1 VVVLRALRALRGE
14 FSLPMFDLLVIRGF
28 ATVSVIQM
36 TELEQQLQ
44 TLRAEAETAVST
56 CSDLQSLTQL
66 KAKYVGRQGAMTSLL
81 EQLGKL
87 PKEDKPRVGKL
98 ANEVKNALATAFA
111 AKQEELEAKAA
122 GSGPSIDTTLP
133 GRRHRIGGI
142 HPLTQIFDRTVA
154 IFRRMG
160 FAVEDG
166 PEIEDEWHCFDAL
179 NTPADHPARDIQDTL
194 YIDLPP
200 HQKYGRYVMR
210 THTSPV
216 QIRTMLKQKPPIRI
230 VAPGRVFRR
239 DNPDAT
245 HSPTFHQVEGLYVDK
260 NVTVADLK
268 GTVEFFFKQLL
279 DPETKVRFRPHF
291 FPYTEPSFEIDLST
305 PHFRARGKE
314 WIEIAGCGMVDPNVF
329 KSVGYPDD
337 EYTGWA
343 FGFGIERIA
352 MIMWSINDIRLFT
365 ENDVRFLEQ
374 F

>member
-1 VVVLRALRALRGE
+1 MSQLEASLHSIRDEATAAITGCANLPALE
-14 FSLPMFDLLVIRGF
+14 S
-28 ATVSVIQM
+28 
-36 TELEQQLQ
+36 
-44 TLRAEAETAVST
+44 
-56 CSDLQSLTQL
+56 L
-66 KAKYVGRQGAMTSLL
+66 KAKYLGRQGAVTGILD
-81 EQLGKL
+81 QLGKL
-87 PKEDKPRVGKL
+87 PKDQKPVIGKL
-98 ANEVKNALATAFA
+98 ANEVKNALTAAIA
-111 AKQEELEAKAA
+111 AKRDELESRVQNSESK
-122 GSGPSIDTTLP
+122 IDSTLP
-133 GRRHRIGGI
+133 GRRRHLGHL
-142 HPLTQIFDRTVA
+142 HPLTQVFEQAVT

-179 NTPADHPARDIQDTL
+179 NTPAEHPARDTQDTM
-194 YIDLPP
+194 YVDLPP
-200 HQKYGRYVMR
+200 DPKYGRYVMR

-216 QIRTMLKQKPPIRI
+216 QIRTMMKQKPPIRI

-245 HSPTFHQVEGLYVDK
+245 HSPTFHQIEGLYVDK

-279 DPETKVRFRPHF
+279 DPATQVRFRPHF

-305 PHFRARGKE
+305 PQFRKRGKD

-329 KSVGYPDD
+329 KAVGYPDD

-343 FGFGIERIA
+343 FGFGIDRLA
-352 MIMWSINDIRLFT
+352 MVMWSINDIRLFT

>member
-1 VVVLRALRALRGE
+1 
-14 FSLPMFDLLVIRGF
+14 
-28 ATVSVIQM
+28 M
-36 TELEQQLQ
+36 TELEQQFQ
-44 TLRAEAETAVST
+44 TLRAEAVAAIAGCADLPALDQIKGKYLGQQGSVTA
-56 CSDLQSLTQL
+56 
-66 KAKYVGRQGAMTSLL
+66 LL
-81 EQLGKL
+81 SKLGTL
-87 PKEDKPRVGKL
+87 PKDQKPVIGKL
-98 ANEVKNALATAFA
+98 ANEVKTALTAALAG
-111 AKQEELEAKAA
+111 KREELEAKAEQ
-122 GSGPSIDTTLP
+122 SGPAIDITLP
-133 GRRHRIGGI
+133 GRRRDLGHQ
-142 HPLTQIFDRTVA
+142 HPLTQIMDRAVD

-179 NTPADHPARDIQDTL
+179 NTPANHPARDIQDTL
-194 YIDLPP
+194 YVDMPAHP
-200 HQKYGRYVMR
+200 KHGRHLLR

-216 QIRTMLKQKPPIRI
+216 QIRTMLRQKPPIRI

-245 HSPTFHQVEGLYVDK
+245 HSPTFHQIEGLYVDK
-260 NVTVADLK
+260 NVSVADLK
-268 GTVEFFFKQLL
+268 GTVEFFFQQLL
-279 DPETKVRFRPHF
+279 DPATKVRFRPHF

-329 KSVGYPDD
+329 KAVGYPDD
-337 EYTGWA
+337 AYTGWA
-343 FGFGIERIA
+343 FGFGIERLA

>member
-1 VVVLRALRALRGE
+1 
-14 FSLPMFDLLVIRGF
+14 
-28 ATVSVIQM
+28 M
-36 TELEQQLQ
+36 TEIEQQLQ
-44 TLRAEAETAVST
+44 SVRTEAESAIAGAA
-56 CSDLQSLTQL
+56 DLHALDQL
-66 KAKYVGRQGAMTSLL
+66 KSKYIGQNGVITGFLK
-81 EQLGKL
+81 QLGSL
-87 PKEDKPRVGKL
+87 SKEDKPRVGKL
-98 ANEVKNALATAFA
+98 ANEVKNALTAAIA
-111 AKQEELEAKAA
+111 AKREELESKIQNPK
-122 GSGPSIDTTLP
+122 SKIDSTLP
-133 GRRHRIGGI
+133 GRRHPIGHL
-142 HPLTQIFDRTVA
+142 HPLTQIFDRTVS

-179 NTPADHPARDIQDTL
+179 NTPANHPARDIQDTL
-194 YIDLPP
+194 YVDLPP
-200 HQKYGRYVMR
+200 HHQWGRYLLR

-216 QIRTMLKQKPPIRI
+216 QIRTMMKRQPPIRI

-245 HSPTFHQVEGLYVDK
+245 HSPTFHQIEGLYVDK

-268 GTVEFFFKQLL
+268 GTVEFFFKELL
-279 DPETKVRFRPHF
+279 DPDTKVRFRPHF

-329 KSVGYPDD
+329 KAVGYPDD

-343 FGFGIERIA
+343 FGFGIERLA
-352 MIMWSINDIRLFT
+352 MIQYGITDIRLFT

>member
-1 VVVLRALRALRGE
+1 
-14 FSLPMFDLLVIRGF
+14 
-28 ATVSVIQM
+28 M
-36 TELEQQLQ
+36 TELERQLQ
-44 TLRAEAETAVST
+44 SIRDEAEAALAG
-56 CSDLQSLTQL
+56 CADLAALTQL
-66 KAKYVGRQGAMTSLL
+66 KAKYLGQQGAITGILKQIGSIS
-81 EQLGKL
+81 
-87 PKEDKPRVGKL
+87 KEDKPRVGKL
-98 ANEVKNALATAFA
+98 ANEFKTALAGIVD
-111 AKQEELEAKAA
+111 AKQAELEAKAVT
-122 GSGPSIDTTLP
+122 SGPAVDKTLP
-133 GRRHRIGGI
+133 GRLHALGHQ
-142 HPLTQIFDRTVA
+142 HPLTQIFEQTVS

-179 NTPADHPARDIQDTL
+179 NTPANHPARDIQDTL
-194 YIDLPP
+194 YVDLPS
-200 HQKYGRYVMR
+200 HEKYGRYLLR

-216 QIRTMLKQKPPIRI
+216 QIRTMLKRQPPIRI

-245 HSPTFHQVEGLYVDK
+245 HSPTFHQIEGLYVDK

-268 GTVEFFFKQLL
+268 GTVEFFFQQLL

-329 KSVGYPDD
+329 KAVGYPDD
-337 EYTGWA
+337 AYTGWA
-343 FGFGIERIA
+343 FGFGIERLA
-352 MIMWSINDIRLFT
+352 MVQYGITDIRLFT
-365 ENDVRFLEQ
+365 ENDMRFLEQ

>member
-1 VVVLRALRALRGE
+1 
-14 FSLPMFDLLVIRGF
+14 MI
-28 ATVSVIQM
+28 
-36 TELEQQLQ
+36 ELEQQLQ
-44 TLRAEAETAVST
+44 SARAEAERAVAACT
-56 CSDLQSLTQL
+56 DFQSLEQVKAQSVGSKGVVTALL
-66 KAKYVGRQGAMTSLL
+66 KK
-81 EQLGKL
+81 LGTV
-87 PKEDKPRVGKL
+87 PKEDKPRIGKL
-98 ANEVKNALATAFA
+98 ANEVKTAVA
-111 AKQEELEAKAA
+111 AAIEAKREELEAKAA
-122 GSGPSIDTTLP
+122 SSGLAIDVTLP
-133 GRRHRIGGI
+133 GRRHHIGHL
-142 HPLTQIFDRTVA
+142 HPLTQIFERTVE

-179 NTPADHPARDIQDTL
+179 NTPADHPARDLQDTL
-194 YIDLPP
+194 YIDDKTMPP
-200 HQKYGRYVMR
+200 DREYGRYLLR

-216 QIRTMLKQKPPIRI
+216 QVRTMLKQKPPIRI

-239 DNPDAT
+239 DELDAT
-245 HSPTFHQVEGLYVDK
+245 HSPTFHQIEGLYVDK

-305 PHFRARGKE
+305 PQFRARGKE
-314 WIEIAGCGMVDPNVF
+314 WIEIAGCGMVNPNVF
-329 KSVGYPDD
+329 KAVGYPDD

-343 FGFGIERIA
+343 FGFGIDRIA
-352 MIMWSINDIRLFT
+352 MVMWSINDIRLFT

>member
-1 VVVLRALRALRGE
+1 
-14 FSLPMFDLLVIRGF
+14 
-28 ATVSVIQM
+28 M

-44 TLRAEAETAVST
+44 TLRAEAETGIAG
-56 CSDLQSLTQL
+56 CPDLPALTQL
-66 KAKYVGRQGAMTSLL
+66 KARYVGRQGVVTAAL
-81 EQLGKL
+81 EQLGKI
-87 PKEDKPRVGKL
+87 PKEDKPRVGRL
-98 ANEVKNALATAFA
+98 ANEVKNALAAAFA
-111 AKQEELEAKAA
+111 AKQEELEAKSAT
-122 GSGPSIDTTLP
+122 SGPAADVTLP
-133 GRRHRIGGI
+133 GRRHRLGHR
-142 HPLTQIFDRTVA
+142 HPLTQIFEHTVDV
-154 IFRRMG
+154 FRRMG

-166 PEIEDEWHCFDAL
+166 PEVEDEWHCFDAL
-179 NTPADHPARDIQDTL
+179 NTPANHPARDIQDTL
-194 YIDLPP
+194 YVDLPA
-200 HQKYGRYVMR
+200 HSEHGRYLLR

-245 HSPTFHQVEGLYVDK
+245 HSPTFHQIEGLYVDK
-260 NVTVADLK
+260 NVSVADLK
-268 GTVEFFFKQLL
+268 GTVEFFFQQLL

-305 PHFRARGKE
+305 AHFRARGKE

-329 KSVGYPDD
+329 KAVGYPDD

-343 FGFGIERIA
+343 FGFGIERLA
-352 MIMWSINDIRLFT
+352 MIMYGITDIRLFT

>member
-1 VVVLRALRALRGE
+1 
-14 FSLPMFDLLVIRGF
+14 
-28 ATVSVIQM
+28 M
-36 TELEQQLQ
+36 TPLETQLDS
-44 TLRAEAETAVST
+44 LRAEAIAALAG
-56 CSDLQSLTQL
+56 CADLPALTQL
-66 KAKYVGRQGAMTSLL
+66 KAKYIGTNGAVTTALKT
-81 EQLGKL
+81 LGSL

-98 ANEVKNALATAFA
+98 ANEVKNALAA
-111 AKQEELEAKAA
+111 AVAARQEELEAKTAA
-122 GSGPSIDTTLP
+122 GPAIDTTLP
-133 GRRHRIGGI
+133 GRRHRLGHL
-142 HPLTQIFDRTVA
+142 HPLTQIFEETVS

-194 YIDLPP
+194 YVDRPP
-200 HQKYGRYVMR
+200 HEKYGRYLLR

-216 QIRTMLKQKPPIRI
+216 QIRTMLKRKPPIRI

-245 HSPTFHQVEGLYVDK
+245 HSPTFHQIEGLYVDK
-260 NVTVADLK
+260 DVSVADLK

-279 DPETKVRFRPHF
+279 SPDTQVRFRPHF

-329 KSVGYPDD
+329 KAVGYPDD
-337 EYTGWA
+337 AYTGWA
-343 FGFGIERIA
+343 FGFGIERLA
-352 MIMWSINDIRLFT
+352 MIQYGITDIRLFT

>member
-1 VVVLRALRALRGE
+1 
-14 FSLPMFDLLVIRGF
+14 
-28 ATVSVIQM
+28 M

-44 TLRAEAETAVST
+44 SARTEAETALAA
-56 CSDLQSLTQL
+56 CGDLPSLDQL
-66 KAKYVGRQGAMTSLL
+66 KAKYLGRSGTVSSAL

-87 PKEDKPRVGKL
+87 PKEDRPRVGKL
-98 ANEVKNALATAFA
+98 ANDVKKALESAISVRR
-111 AKQEELEAKAA
+111 EELEAKAA
-122 GSGPSIDTTLP
+122 TSGPAIDTTLP
-133 GRRHRIGGI
+133 GRRHRLGKL
-142 HPLTQIFDRTVA
+142 HPLTQVFERTVE

-194 YIDLPP
+194 YVDLPP
-200 HQKYGRYVMR
+200 HQKYGRYVLR

-216 QIRTMLKQKPPIRI
+216 QIRVMQRQKPPIR
-230 VAPGRVFRR
+230 VVVPGRVFRR
-239 DNPDAT
+239 DELDAT
-245 HSPTFHQVEGLYVDK
+245 HSPTFHQIEGLYVDR

-279 DPETKVRFRPHF
+279 SPETQVRFRPHF

-305 PHFRARGKE
+305 PQFRARGKE

-329 KSVGYPDD
+329 KAVGYPDD

-343 FGFGIERIA
+343 FGFGIDRLA
-352 MIMWSINDIRLFT
+352 MVMWSINDIRLFT

>member
-1 VVVLRALRALRGE
+1 
-14 FSLPMFDLLVIRGF
+14 
-28 ATVSVIQM
+28 M

-44 TLRAEAETAVST
+44 TTRAEAEAAIAA
-56 CSDLQSLTQL
+56 CADLQALTQL
-66 KAKYVGRQGAMTSLL
+66 KAKYIGRQGAVTDV
-81 EQLGKL
+81 LGRL
-87 PKEDKPRVGKL
+87 GTLSKEDKPRIGKL
-98 ANEVKNALATAFA
+98 ANEVKNALTAALA

-122 GSGPSIDTTLP
+122 GSGPAIDTTLP
-133 GRRHRIGGI
+133 GRRHNIGHL
-142 HPLTQIFDRTVA
+142 HPLTQIFERTVA
-154 IFRRMG
+154 IFRHMG

-166 PEIEDEWHCFDAL
+166 PEIETEWHCFDAL

-194 YIDLPP
+194 YVDLPP
-200 HQKYGRYVMR
+200 DPQYGRYVMR

-216 QIRTMLKQKPPIRI
+216 QVRTMLKHKPPIRI

-245 HSPTFHQVEGLYVDK
+245 HSPTFHQIEGLYVDK

-305 PHFRARGKE
+305 PHFPEGLRGKE
-314 WIEIAGCGMVDPNVF
+314 WIEIAGCGMVDPNVYRA
-329 KSVGYPDD
+329 VGYPDD

-352 MIMWSINDIRLFT
+352 MVMWSINDIRLFT

>member
-1 VVVLRALRALRGE
+1 M
-14 FSLPMFDLLVIRGF
+14 S
-28 ATVSVIQM
+28 
-36 TELEQQLQ
+36 ELEQQLHAAR
-44 TLRAEAETAVST
+44 TEAEAAIAG
-56 CSDLQSLTQL
+56 CPDLNALTQI
-66 KAKYVGRQGAMTSLL
+66 KAKYLGRQGTVSTAL
-81 EQLGKL
+81 EQVGKL
-87 PKEDKPRVGKL
+87 PKELKPVIGKL
-98 ANEVKNALATAFA
+98 ANEVKRALDAAFA
-111 AKQEELEAKAA
+111 VKREELEAQTAT
-122 GSGPSIDTTLP
+122 SGPAIDTSLP
-133 GRRHRIGGI
+133 GRRHPLGHL
-142 HPLTQIFDRTVA
+142 HPLTQVLDEAVR

-179 NTPADHPARDIQDTL
+179 NTPANHPARDIQDTL
-194 YIDLPP
+194 YADLPP
-200 HQKYGRYVMR
+200 HPEFGRRLLR

-245 HSPTFHQVEGLYVDK
+245 HSPTFHQIEGLYVDQ

-268 GTVEFFFKQLL
+268 GTVEFFFQQML
-279 DPETKVRFRPHF
+279 DPATKVRFRPHF

-329 KSVGYPDD
+329 RAVGYPDD
-337 EYTGWA
+337 AYTGWA
-343 FGFGIERIA
+343 FGFGIERLA
-352 MIMWSINDIRLFT
+352 MIRWSIHDIRLFT
-365 ENDVRFLEQ
+365 ENDARFLEQ

>member
-1 VVVLRALRALRGE
+1 
-14 FSLPMFDLLVIRGF
+14 
-28 ATVSVIQM
+28 
-36 TELEQQLQ
+36 
-44 TLRAEAETAVST
+44 
-56 CSDLQSLTQL
+56 
-66 KAKYVGRQGAMTSLL
+66 
-81 EQLGKL
+81 
-87 PKEDKPRVGKL
+87 
-98 ANEVKNALATAFA
+98 
-111 AKQEELEAKAA
+111 
-122 GSGPSIDTTLP
+122 
-133 GRRHRIGGI
+133 
-142 HPLTQIFDRTVA
+142 
-154 IFRRMG
+154 
-160 FAVEDG
+160 
-166 PEIEDEWHCFDAL
+166 
-179 NTPADHPARDIQDTL
+179 
-194 YIDLPP
+194 
-200 HQKYGRYVMR
+200 MR

-245 HSPTFHQVEGLYVDK
+245 HSPTFHQIEGLYVDK

-279 DPETKVRFRPHF
+279 SSDTQVRFRPHF

-329 KSVGYPDD
+329 KAVGYPDD

-352 MIMWSINDIRLFT
+352 MVMWSINDIRLFT

>member
-1 VVVLRALRALRGE
+1 
-14 FSLPMFDLLVIRGF
+14 MTDLER
-28 ATVSVIQM
+28 
-36 TELEQQLQ
+36 QLQ
-44 TLRAEAETAVST
+44 TLRTEAETAIAGSA
-56 CSDLQSLTQL
+56 DLPALTQA
-66 KAKYVGRQGAMTSLL
+66 KAKYLGQQGAITGILK
-81 EQLGKL
+81 QLGTL
-87 PKEDKPRVGKL
+87 SKEDKPRVGKL
-98 ANEVKNALATAFA
+98 ANEVKTALAGIVD
-111 AKQEELEAKAA
+111 AKQSELEAQAVT
-122 GSGPSIDTTLP
+122 SGPAVDKTLP
-133 GRRHRIGGI
+133 ARLHALGHQ
-142 HPLTQIFDRTVA
+142 HPLTQIFEQTVS

-179 NTPADHPARDIQDTL
+179 NTPANHPARDIQDTL
-194 YIDLPP
+194 YVDLPP
-200 HQKYGRYVMR
+200 HEKYGRYLLR

-216 QIRTMLKQKPPIRI
+216 QIRTMLKRPPPIRI

-245 HSPTFHQVEGLYVDK
+245 HSPTFHQIEGLYVDK

-268 GTVEFFFKQLL
+268 GTVEFFFQQLL
-279 DPETKVRFRPHF
+279 DPATKVRFRPHF

-329 KSVGYPDD
+329 KAVGYPDD
-337 EYTGWA
+337 AYTGWA
-343 FGFGIERIA
+343 FGFGIERLA
-352 MIMWSINDIRLFT
+352 MIQYGITDIRLFT

>member
-1 VVVLRALRALRGE
+1 LVVEERAMTDLENQLLALR
-14 FSLPMFDLLVIRGF
+14 
-28 ATVSVIQM
+28 
-36 TELEQQLQ
+36 TE
-44 TLRAEAETAVST
+44 AEAAIAGCADLST
-56 CSDLQSLTQL
+56 LTQV
-66 KAKYVGRQGAMTSLL
+66 KAKFIGAQGAVTNALK
-81 EQLGKL
+81 QLGAL

-98 ANEVKNALATAFA
+98 ANEVKTVLAVAVER
-111 AKQEELEAKAA
+111 KQEELEAKAA
-122 GSGPSIDTTLP
+122 TAGPVIDKTLP
-133 GRRHRIGGI
+133 GRLHKLGHQ
-142 HPLTQIFDRTVA
+142 HPLTQIFEQTVG

-194 YIDLPP
+194 YVDLPKGE
-200 HQKYGRYVMR
+200 HGRYLLR

-216 QIRTMLKQKPPIRI
+216 QIRTMLRQKPPIRI

-245 HSPTFHQVEGLYVDK
+245 HSPTFHQIEGLYVDK

-268 GTVEFFFKQLL
+268 GTVEFFFQQLL
-279 DPETKVRFRPHF
+279 DPQTKVRFRPHF

-329 KSVGYPDD
+329 KAVGYPDD
-337 EYTGWA
+337 AYTGWA
-343 FGFGIERIA
+343 FGFGIERLA
-352 MIMWSINDIRLFT
+352 MIQYGITDIRLFT

>member
-1 VVVLRALRALRGE
+1 
-14 FSLPMFDLLVIRGF
+14 
-28 ATVSVIQM
+28 M
-36 TELEQQLQ
+36 TELEQQLHS
-44 TLRAEAETAVST
+44 LRVEAEAAIAG
-56 CSDLQSLTQL
+56 CADLPGLDQL
-66 KAKYVGRQGAMTSLL
+66 KAKYLGQNGSVTGI
-81 EQLGKL
+81 LGKL
-87 PKEDKPRVGKL
+87 GSLPKDQKPVIGKL
-98 ANEVKNALATAFA
+98 ANELKNALTVAIAV
-111 AKQEELEAKAA
+111 KREELESRIQESE
-122 GSGPSIDTTLP
+122 SGIDTTLP
-133 GRRHRIGGI
+133 GRRHNLGHL
-142 HPLTQIFDRTVA
+142 HPLTQIFERTVD

-166 PEIEDEWHCFDAL
+166 PEIETEWHCFDAL
-179 NTPADHPARDIQDTL
+179 NTPAEHPARDIQDTL
-194 YIDLPP
+194 YVDLPP
-200 HQKYGRYVMR
+200 HEKYGRYVMR

-216 QIRTMLKQKPPIRI
+216 QIRTMLRQKPPIRI

-245 HSPTFHQVEGLYVDK
+245 HSPTFHQIEGLYIDK

-279 DPETKVRFRPHF
+279 DSETKVRFRPHF

-329 KSVGYPDD
+329 KAVGYPDD
-337 EYTGWA
+337 AYTGWA
-343 FGFGIERIA
+343 FGFGIERLA
-352 MIMWSINDIRLFT
+352 MVMWSINDIRLFT

>member
-1 VVVLRALRALRGE
+1 
-14 FSLPMFDLLVIRGF
+14 
-28 ATVSVIQM
+28 M

-44 TLRAEAETAVST
+44 SLRAEAEAAVAG
-56 CSDLQSLTQL
+56 CSDAQALLQI
-66 KAKYVGRQGAMTSLL
+66 KAKYVGQQGAVTAALK
-81 EQLGKL
+81 QLGSL
-87 PKEDKPRVGKL
+87 SKEDKPRVGKL
-98 ANEVKNALATAFA
+98 ANEVKTALAAIIETRQAN
-111 AKQEELEAKAA
+111 LE
-122 GSGPSIDTTLP
+122 SLVSNLQSPIDTTLP
-133 GRRHRIGGI
+133 GRRNQIGHQ
-142 HPLTQIFDRTVA
+142 HPLTQIFEQTIA

-194 YIDLPP
+194 YVDLP
-200 HQKYGRYVMR
+200 KGERGRYLLR

-216 QIRTMLKQKPPIRI
+216 QIRTMLRQKPPIRI

-245 HSPTFHQVEGLYVDK
+245 HSPTFHQIEGLYVDK
-260 NVTVADLK
+260 NVTVAGLK

-329 KSVGYPDD
+329 KAVGYPDD
-337 EYTGWA
+337 AYTGWA
-343 FGFGIERIA
+343 FGFGIERLA
-352 MIMWSINDIRLFT
+352 MVQYGITDIRLFT
-365 ENDVRFLEQ
+365 ENDVRFLGQ

>member
-1 VVVLRALRALRGE
+1 
-14 FSLPMFDLLVIRGF
+14 
-28 ATVSVIQM
+28 
-36 TELEQQLQ
+36 
-44 TLRAEAETAVST
+44 
-56 CSDLQSLTQL
+56 LTQT
-66 KAKYVGRQGAMTSLL
+66 KAKYIGQQGVVTGTLK
-81 EQLGKL
+81 QLGAL

-98 ANEVKNALATAFA
+98 ANEVKTALAVAVER
-111 AKQEELEAKAA
+111 KQEELEAKAA
-122 GSGPSIDTTLP
+122 SSGPAIDTTLP
-133 GRRHRIGGI
+133 GRRHQLGHQ
-142 HPLTQIFDRTVA
+142 HPLTQIFEETVR

-194 YIDLPP
+194 YADLPP
-200 HQKYGRYVMR
+200 HEKYGRYLLR

-216 QIRTMLKQKPPIRI
+216 QIRTMLRQQPPIRI

-245 HSPTFHQVEGLYVDK
+245 HSPTFHQIEGLYVDK

-268 GTVEFFFKQLL
+268 GTVEFFFQQLL
-279 DPETKVRFRPHF
+279 DPQTKVRFRPHF

-329 KSVGYPDD
+329 KAVGYPDD
-337 EYTGWA
+337 AYTGWA
-343 FGFGIERIA
+343 FGFGIERLA
-352 MIMWSINDIRLFT
+352 MVQYGITDIRLFT

>member
-1 VVVLRALRALRGE
+1 
-14 FSLPMFDLLVIRGF
+14 MN
-28 ATVSVIQM
+28 
-36 TELEQQLQ
+36 ELEAKLHEARSEGLAAIAACGDLAQLAQ
-44 TLRAEAETAVST
+44 V
-56 CSDLQSLTQL
+56 
-66 KAKYVGRQGAMTSLL
+66 KARYLGRQGSVSLVL
-81 EQLGKL
+81 EQLGQL
-87 PKEDKPRVGKL
+87 PKEQKPVIGRL
-98 ANEVKNALATAFA
+98 ANEVKRALEEAVA
-111 AKQEELEAKAA
+111 AKRAELETAA
-122 GSGPSIDTTLP
+122 TQAVAVDPTLP
-133 GRRHRIGGI
+133 GRRHRLGRL
-142 HPLTQIFDRTVA
+142 HPLTQIFDETVR

-166 PEIEDEWHCFDAL
+166 PEIETEWHCFDAL
-179 NTPADHPARDIQDTL
+179 NTPANHPARDIQDTL
-194 YIDLPP
+194 YVDLPP
-200 HQKYGRYVMR
+200 HPQHGRYLLR

-216 QIRTMLKQKPPIRI
+216 QIRTMLKQRPPVRI

-245 HSPTFHQVEGLYVDK
+245 HSPMFHQIEGLYVDR

-279 DPETKVRFRPHF
+279 DPATKVRFRPHF

-305 PHFRARGKE
+305 PRLRAAGKE

-329 KSVGYPDD
+329 SAVGYPPD

-343 FGFGIERIA
+343 FGFGIERLA
-352 MIMWSINDIRLFT
+352 MVQYGIPDIRLFT